1 MPASANIL
9 AGAVATSLALAP
21 QETLGCPRHSIR
33 HASARAAPGSCEA
46 ARCAAEAHK
55 CPTTL
60 YTWSAILPQTLQV
73 LLAIQRPR
81 IAQTVSSRFRDHNV
95 TVASRPHLCQ
105 RIHSQHA
112 RRRDVQEAP
121 RPAPRVHAVLPRE
134 GTVVARV
141 CHPACLHIC
150 HNAMLVR
157 IVTKGVGDVART
169 RALPGAGDGHWWS

>member
-33 HASARAAPGSCEA
+33 HAVARAAPGSYAA
-46 ARCAAEAHK
+46 ARGAAEAHK
-55 CPTTL
+55 CLTTL

-81 IAQTVSSRFRDHNV
+81 IAQTVSSRFRDRNV
-95 TVASRPHLCQ
+95 TVASRLHLCQ

-112 RRRDVQEAP
+112 RQRDVQRPHALHRVYTRCSRERAP
-121 RPAPRVHAVLPRE
+121 WWRVHAIPRASTYATTPCWYASLRKE
-134 GTVVARV
+134 S
-141 CHPACLHIC
+141 
-150 HNAMLVR
+150 AML
-157 IVTKGVGDVART
+157 
-169 RALPGAGDGHWWS
+169 L